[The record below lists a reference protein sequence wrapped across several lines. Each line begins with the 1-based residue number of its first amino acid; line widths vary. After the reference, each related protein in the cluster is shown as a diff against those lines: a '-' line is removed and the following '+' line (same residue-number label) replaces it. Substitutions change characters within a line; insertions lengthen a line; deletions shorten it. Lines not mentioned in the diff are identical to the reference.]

1 MSTHFVTDKA
11 SLTAYDSHHRLW
23 QGIPSIEVTAGGRL
37 FATLYS
43 GGKTEENGNFS
54 VLLTSRDDGKTWS
67 EPIAAVD
74 VGTEERAYDS
84 CLWID
89 PLGRLWYVWAVMPNN
104 RIEYVLCEDPDA
116 DELIWSEIRE
126 IPGDVMLNKPIVHAD
141 GAWLF
146 PTAVWKD
153 HLTTGSAGGNDGT
166 KASGAHVY
174 ASFDHGTTFAHRGTV
189 IARDRWFDEHMLL
202 TKQNGD
208 LEMYIRTSY
217 GIGKAVSHD
226 GGFTFDPD
234 TDSGLGGPN
243 SRFYIGRL
251 SSGNI
256 LVVNHYRFQK
266 RDHLTAMLS
275 RDEGK
280 TFEGFL
286 LLDERHDVS
295 YPDVK
300 EHDGQLYIIYDRE
313 RGAHYR
319 PDRDYSDAARE
330 ILLAKVTEADILA
343 GRLVT
348 PTSSLKNIV
357 SKLTPLT

>member
-1 MSTHFVTDKA
+1 MSTCFKTSPAH
-11 SLTAYDSHHRLW
+11 LTAYDSHHRRW

-54 VLLTSRDDGKTWS
+54 VLLQSDDDGKTWS

-89 PLGRLWYVWAVMPNN
+89 PRGRLWYVWAVMPNN
-104 RIEYVLCEDPDA
+104 RIEYVRCDDPDA
-116 DELIWSEIRE
+116 ETLHWSEIRQ
-126 IPGDVMLNKPIVHAD
+126 IPGDVMLNKPIVHTD

-166 KASGAHVY
+166 KVTGAHVY
-174 ASFDHGTTFAHRGTV
+174 ASLDDGDTFAHRGTV
-189 IARDRWFDEHMLL
+189 VARDRWFDEHMLL

-208 LEMYIRTSY
+208 LEMFIRTSY

-226 GGFTFDPD
+226 GGYTFDAD

-243 SRFYIGRL
+243 SRFYVGRL

-256 LVVNHYRFQK
+256 LVVNHYQFHK
-266 RDHLTAMLS
+266 RDHLTAMIS
-275 RDEGK
+275 RDEGA

-286 LLDERHDVS
+286 LLDERADVS

-300 EHDGQLYIIYDRE
+300 EHNGSLYIIYDRE

-319 PDRDYSDAARE
+319 PDRDYSHAARE
-330 ILLAKVTEADILA
+330 ILFAKVTEQDILA
-343 GRLVT
+343 GQLFT
-348 PTSSLKNIV
+348 PASSLKNIV
-357 SKLTPLT
+357 SKLTTSI